1 MSNRVRSRAN
11 AARAKAQSALRT
23 VRCLGD
29 RDIVRRYSQRA
40 WVEFRRRGVI
50 DFMRFVYAKR
60 TLLSSSRSY
69 GDWVSKYENDLV
81 DRVRELADWSKS
93 LQGAPLIS
101 VLMPVHNTPR
111 KYLEEAIASVCSQA
125 YPYWEL
131 CIVDDASKNPDVK
144 IVLDDY
150 ASRDGRIKVVHR
162 SENGHISR
170 ATNDA
175 LALASGDWIALLD
188 HDDIL
193 RPHALA
199 EVAQE
204 IMRDSSIE
212 VVYSDED
219 KIDGAGKRYDPY
231 FKPDFSQELFRSQ
244 NYLNHL
250 TVHRADNVR
259 KVGGWRVGYEG
270 SQDYDLN
277 LRIIEHLDARKI
289 RHVPKVLY
297 HWRAVEG
304 STALDAGEKNYAVE
318 AGRRALQEHAQ
329 RQKLNAEVEFAS
341 NTPFYRFRFSVPS
354 PKPLVSLIIPTR
366 DNAALLRNCI
376 ESIEGKTNYDF
387 YELIIIN
394 NGSID
399 SEAISYLNFL
409 RKKENT
415 KVLDLDIPFNYSR
428 LNNLAVEY
436 CRGEILGLLN
446 DDVEI
451 INRDWLT
458 EMVSWATQDAIGCV
472 GAKLYYAD
480 GRIQHAGVITGLG
493 GVAGHSHKFFGRE
506 ELGYFGRLKVLQNVS
521 AVTGACLLVRK
532 SVYTQAGGLDEV
544 NLPVAFN
551 DVDLCL
557 KVREAGYRNVWTP
570 YAELYHL
577 ESVSRGSEDSPEKV
591 RRFKSEIA
599 YMKKRWQLAPDP
611 YYSPNLTL
619 NSEDFGLSP

>member
-1 MSNRVRSRAN
+1 MTNRVRSRAK
-11 AARAKAQSALRT
+11 AARAKAQTA
-23 VRCLGD
+23 VRIVSRLGD

-60 TLLSSSRSY
+60 NLLSSSRSY
-69 GDWVSKYENDLV
+69 GDWVSRCENDLAS
-81 DRVRELADWSKS
+81 RVRELADWSKS

-111 KYLEEAIASVCSQA
+111 NYLEEAIESVCSQV
-125 YPYWEL
+125 YPHWEL

-144 IVLDDY
+144 IVLDFY

-231 FKPDFSQELFRSQ
+231 FKPDFSHELFRSQ

-289 RHVPKVLY
+289 RHIPKVLY

-304 STALDAGEKNYAVE
+304 STALNAGEKNYAVE

-329 RQKLNAEVEFAS
+329 RQKLNVEVEFAP
-341 NTPFYRFRFSVPS
+341 NTPFYRFHFRLPPS
-354 PKPLVSLIIPTR
+354 KPLVSLIIPTR

-376 ESIEGKTNYDF
+376 QSIGSKTSYRNY
-387 YELIIIN
+387 EIIIVN
-394 NGSID
+394 NGSI
-399 SEAISYLNFL
+399 SEESLLYLDFL
-409 RKKENT
+409 RGLENV
-415 KVLDLDIPFNYSR
+415 KVLDIDIPFNYSR
-428 LNNLAVEY
+428 LNNIAVEY

-451 INRDWLT
+451 INPEWLT
-458 EMVSWATQDAIGCV
+458 EMVSWAAQDAIGCV

-493 GVAGHSHKFFGRE
+493 GVAGHSHKFFGRDE
-506 ELGYFGRLKVLQNVS
+506 PGYFYRLKVLQNVS
-521 AVTGACLLVRK
+521 AVTGACLVIRK
-532 SVYTQAGGLDEV
+532 HVYAEVGGLDEV

-557 KVREAGYRNVWTP
+557 KVGEAGYRNVWTP

-577 ESVSRGSEDSPEKV
+577 ESVSRGSEDNPEKV
-591 RRFKSEIA
+591 RRFQSEIA
-599 YMKKRWQLAPDP
+599 YMKKRWKLSPDP
-611 YYSPNLTL
+611 FYSPNLTL
-619 NSEDFGLSP
+619 DSEDFGYSF